1 MRSTECL
8 PVIWEIMKK
17 YKRRRFLIK
26 RALQVKLLLG
36 YFFFVI
42 SGGIFFIVLMGFFT
56 TESMTISYNSNNM
69 EMIQTPFALLKQSLS
84 SQWIFLSAG
93 ALILAIMAVRI
104 THRVAGPLFRFEQ
117 TLDNMLSGDL
127 GDTIYLRSKDEGKD
141 LAGKLNSF
149 NKGLSNNIQKVTKES
164 RAVATL
170 IHQVQQVVTQL
181 PTEQQSEI
189 QSILWSIEEKNK
201 KISKTSNQYTPKS
214 TSSS

>member
-1 MRSTECL
+1 
-8 PVIWEIMKK
+8 MKK

-69 EMIQTPFALLKQSLS
+69 EMVHTPFALLKQSLS
-84 SQWIFLSAG
+84 SQWILLSVG
-93 ALILAIMAVRI
+93 ALILAIMAVLI

-127 GDTIYLRSKDEGKD
+127 DDIIYLRSKDE
-141 LAGKLNSF
+141 GKLNSF
-149 NKGLSNNIQKVTKES
+149 NKGLSNNIRKVTKES
-164 RAVATL
+164 RAIASL
-170 IHQVQQVVTQL
+170 IHQVQQVATQL
-181 PTEQQSEI
+181 PEELQEEI

-201 KISKTSNQYTPKS
+201 KISKMSNQYTPKS
-214 TSSS
+214 TYSS

>member
-1 MRSTECL
+1 M
-8 PVIWEIMKK
+8 EIMKK

-69 EMIQTPFALLKQSLS
+69 EMVHTPFALLKQSLS
-84 SQWIFLSAG
+84 SQWILLSVG
-93 ALILAIMAVRI
+93 ALILAIMAVLI

-127 GDTIYLRSKDEGKD
+127 DDIIYLRSKDEGKE

-149 NKGLSNNIQKVTKES
+149 NKGLSNNIRKVTKES
-164 RAVATL
+164 RAIASL
-170 IHQVQQVVTQL
+170 IHQVQQVATQL
-181 PTEQQSEI
+181 PEEQQEEI

-201 KISKTSNQYTPKS
+201 KISKMSNQYTPKS
-214 TSSS
+214 TYSS